1 MKMKSKTIRLLWP
14 VFLLAATLSCRQGA
28 FLPPSQFVVM
38 SCPTYNDSAILDI
51 ARIYGPYDGDGGRAI
66 GAGMIVSYLAED
78 PRTVETR
85 LRNFLAMAE
94 ETGTPVVIEL
104 DGINYWQ
111 AHPELWNWW
120 DPDKPGYDPDNRY
133 NVEWYGWSPDDAVKI
148 GWRNWGSQHRVLP
161 MPNLSSP
168 EYREACFTRLRH
180 LVPVILD
187 WWNNLP
193 EDKKYLLIG
202 VQVGVEV
209 SIGSNNWYYP
219 NGNDYLG
226 RPVEDDPQ
234 YGLDHST
241 LPDRGSGQSIGY
253 AAVKTL
259 GIADSGELT
268 EWDVV
273 RATDDYATTLCRL
286 VSDLG
291 IPRDRLFMHGGGWKE
306 GESLYWVAMNPYSC
320 PNWSF
325 YTNAKDPRKET
336 SAMAVLRKSEAPY
349 WGIGEW
355 LLFTDDEKEWVSAL
369 DTVLSLPKLRYV
381 QIRHWGSIQDKPNI
395 VSAIK
400 DEVINKARQE

>member
-1 MKMKSKTIRLLWP
+1 MKRRG
-14 VFLLAATLSCRQGA
+14 FLYFAAAVLVVTMSAASCTETKVV
-28 FLPPSQFVVM
+28 PPSQYLVM
-38 SCPTYNDSAILDI
+38 SCPTYNDSAIVDV
-51 ARIYGPYDGDGGRAI
+51 ATRFGPYDGNGGLAV
-66 GAGMIVSYLAED
+66 GAGMIVSYLSQD
-78 PRTVETR
+78 PDIVETR

-94 ETGTPVVIEL
+94 KQNMPVVIEL

-120 DPDKPGYDPDNRY
+120 DPDKPGYDPDNRN
-133 NVEWYGWSPDDAVKI
+133 NVEWSDWTPDAAVKI

-168 EYREACFTRLRH
+168 EYREACFTQLKR

-187 WWNNLP
+187 WWNALP
-193 EDKKYLLIG
+193 EDKKYLLVG

-209 SIGSNNWYYP
+209 SIGANNWYYP
-219 NGNDYLG
+219 DGNSYLS
-226 RPVEDDPQ
+226 RPVEDDPT

-273 RATDDYATTLCRL
+273 RATDDYATTLCKF

-325 YTNAKDPRKET
+325 YTHAKDPREET
-336 SAMAVLRKSEAPY
+336 SAMAVLRKSEAPW

-355 LLFTDDEKEWVSAL
+355 LIFDEDPEEWTASL

-381 QIRHWGSIQDKPNI
+381 QIRHWGSIEDKPEI
-395 VSAIK
+395 VSAVK
-400 DEVINKARQE
+400 GLVDKY